1 MPSRAVDVT
10 WSAKEDEMGMRRFGL
25 GAVLG
30 GALAWFLDPSNG
42 RRRRAVTRDRA
53 LATLRRTGR
62 RTERFGRHVAS
73 DAYGLKQKA
82 THLQE
87 EPKEYDDATL
97 KSKVETELFR
107 PADVPKG
114 QIDVN
119 AQNGVVQLRGEVD
132 SPELI
137 DELVDR
143 ARKIQGVKDV
153 ESLLHLPGAEAPM
166 R

>member
-1 MPSRAVDVT
+1 
-10 WSAKEDEMGMRRFGL
+10 MRRFGL
-25 GAVLG
+25 GAMLG
-30 GALAWFLDPSNG
+30 GVLAWFLDPSNG

-53 LATLRRTGR
+53 LAAVRRTGR
-62 RTERFGRHVAS
+62 RTERLGRHVAS
-73 DAYGLKQKA
+73 DAYGVKQKV

-87 EPKEYDDATL
+87 EPREYDDATL

-119 AQNGVVQLRGEVD
+119 AQNGVIQLRGEVD

-137 DELVDR
+137 DELVER
-143 ARKIQGVKDV
+143 ARKIQGVKEV
-153 ESLLHLPGAEAPM
+153 ESLLHLPGAEAPV

>member
-1 MPSRAVDVT
+1 
-10 WSAKEDEMGMRRFGL
+10 MGMRRFTL
-25 GAVLG
+25 GALLG
-30 GALAWFLDPSNG
+30 GVLAWFGDPSNG

-53 LATLRRTGR
+53 LAMVRRTR
-62 RTERFGRHVAS
+62 RRSERFGRHVAS
-73 DAYGLKQKA
+73 DAYGLKQKV

-87 EPKEYDDATL
+87 EPKDYDDATL

-114 QIDVN
+114 KIDVN

-137 DELVDR
+137 DTLVER
-143 ARKIQGVKDV
+143 ARRIHGVKDV
-153 ESLLHLPGAEAPM
+153 ESLLHLPATKAPV

>member
-1 MPSRAVDVT
+1 
-10 WSAKEDEMGMRRFGL
+10 MGMRRFGL
-25 GAVLG
+25 GAILG
-30 GALAWFLDPSNG
+30 GGMAWLFDPVNG
-42 RRRRAVTRDRA
+42 RRRRALARDRA
-53 LATLRRTGR
+53 LATVRRTGR
-62 RTERFGRHVAS
+62 RTERLGRHVAA
-73 DAYGLKQKA
+73 DAYGLKQKV

-137 DELVDR
+137 DQLVER

-153 ESLLHLPGAEAPM
+153 ESLLHLPGAEAPTP
-166 R
+166 